1 MHPPGAALGCG
12 RRRGESEPHS
22 GYALSYAPRMGG
34 LILDVLTGYAYQK
47 KLFLIGHPVVHSDEL
62 ACASPSARAKAH
74 RKPLSAWTARGLL
87 SRLDAGIALSPLPSR
102 RYAAPAGTPAAYPRG
117 AALLSELAQLPSLL
131 RRFHH
136 LRWFIVLPLK
146 GWAGR
151 PYRTQLG
158 KLPHSLRSCSGS
170 CRGGCAPR
178 SLTPAWGPGRVG
190 ASPTAV

>member
-1 MHPPGAALGCG
+1 
-12 RRRGESEPHS
+12 
-22 GYALSYAPRMGG
+22 MGG
-34 LILDVLTGYAYQK
+34 HILDVQTGYAYQK
-47 KLFLIGHPVVHSDEL
+47 LVYLSGHPVMHFDEL
-62 ACASPSARAKAH
+62 AYASPSARAKDH
-74 RKPLSAWTARGLL
+74 RNPLSAWTARGLL
-87 SRLDAGIALSPLPSR
+87 TGLYAQFALSPLPSR
-102 RYAAPAGTPAAYPRG
+102 RYAAPARTPTAFSWG
-117 AALLSELAQLPSLL
+117 AALLAELAQLPSLL